1 MGHYMKMLLLKRTS
15 TDKAG
20 HARRYPIVRE
30 RTKKFGQVTGEHA
43 ISVKR
48 DVLITGPHGSG
59 KTRWAEKLVAGAPW
73 KGKTVVYLRMVDPI
87 TKWSDTPEMVAH
99 FTAAKWK
106 TMRPHQ
112 RTEALVQYVREKRT
126 VLVIDDAHKATG
138 RKADLLA
145 RCASAADVLVTT
157 ANTKQGIPL
166 TLRLLINDRTPQEIG
181 LASEAAYDATS
192 LIFWLI
198 TVAALSVGWYEAAG
212 VLAMTKVLGGGRN
225 AAKQT

>member
-1 MGHYMKMLLLKRTS
+1 MKMLLLKRTATAKDGTPS
-15 TDKAG
+15 
-20 HARRYPIVRE
+20 RYPIVRT
-30 RTKKFGQVTGEHA
+30 RTKKFGQVTGEQA

-73 KGKTVVYLRMVDPI
+73 KGKAVVYLRVVDPI
-87 TKWSDTPEMVAH
+87 TKWADNPLIAEHVTLEV
-99 FTAAKWK
+99 WK
-106 TMRPHQ
+106 SMRPYQ
-112 RTEALVQYVREKRT
+112 RIEALIQYVREKRS

-157 ANTKQGIPL
+157 AHTKQGIPL
-166 TLRLLINDRTPQEIG
+166 TLRLLVNDRGPQEIA
-181 LASEAAYDATS
+181 LSSDAAYDATS
-192 LIFWLI
+192 LIFWLF
-198 TVAALSVGWYEAAG
+198 TVAALSIGWYEAAG
-212 VLAMTKVLGGGRN
+212 VLAMTKVLSGGRN